1 MKTGLIM
8 EGGAMR
14 GMFTCGVID
23 VFMENDITFDGAI
36 GVCAGAVFGCN
47 FKSGQIGRP
56 IRYNKNYCRDWRY
69 CSLRSL
75 VQTGDLFGADFCY
88 HELPDVLDPF
98 DSDAFLANP
107 MEFIIVATDISTG
120 EAVYH
125 LCSDG
130 RDKDIEWMRASAS
143 MPLASRIVETEG
155 MKLLDGGISD
165 PVPYWYMEEQGYDR
179 NVLILT
185 QPKGYY
191 KKRFGA
197 MPAIRAGYRRYPKLI
212 EAMEQRHI
220 AYNRQM
226 AEIREREQ
234 NGTSIVIRPPE
245 ALGIGHVSHD
255 PEDLERVYR
264 TGRNEAERR
273 LSEIRRFLQ
282 KEN

>member
-23 VFMENDITFDGAI
+23 VFMENEITFDGAA
-36 GVCAGAVFGCN
+36 GVSAGAVFGCN

-69 CSLRSL
+69 CSIRSL
-75 VQTGDLFGADFCY
+75 IRTGNLFGADFCY

-98 DSDAFLANP
+98 DSDTFQTNP
-107 MEFIIVATDISTG
+107 MEFYIVATDIRTG
-120 EAVYH
+120 EPVYH

-130 RDKDIEWMRASAS
+130 RDRDIEWMRASAS

-155 MKLLDGGISD
+155 MKLLDGGIAD
-165 PVPYWYMEEQGYDR
+165 PVPYRFMEKLGYGR
-179 NVLILT
+179 NVMILT

-191 KKRFGA
+191 KKRA
-197 MPAIRAGYRRYPKLI
+197 EIIPAIRAVYQRYPKLI
-212 EAMEQRHI
+212 EAMEQRHVV
-220 AYNRQM
+220 YNRQM

-234 NGTSIVIRPPE
+234 SGAALVIRPPE

-264 TGRNEAERR
+264 IGRREAERR
-273 LSEIRRFLQ
+273 LPEIRTCLR
-282 KEN
+282 KG